1 MTSLLPS
8 TQARRGDEDL
18 ERARSLRD
26 QFRYVIPRD
35 GMASLQN
42 RITMYV
48 WFIIRGVFRV
58 HSSLA

>member
-8 TQARRGDEDL
+8 AQARKGDEDL
-18 ERARSLRD
+18 VCARILRD
-26 QFRYVIPRD
+26 QFREVIPRD

-48 WFIIRGVFRV
+48 
-58 HSSLA
+58 